1 MSQHYP
7 CIRHFKRSEA
17 PRDPPLVGVREGV
30 DITFYMKHVHQE
42 VVRNVLLAL
51 DVYRASI
58 KAGALGWY
66 ADPYS
71 GDWDEFD
78 SKGQAYIHRMMMEQP
93 AMSIWLREFPDS
105 ETGYGFL
112 YAGNLFETH
121 EVAMVSA
128 VSFTLPT
135 EELEARGPEWV
146 RALALKLAE
155 LLPFDSGHAGLCFLY
170 PEDVVGYTNA
180 LREQAL
186 RHPGLDIP
194 ERRSRSYSIGTRL
207 DGVHWLNFLGPAVLD
222 ALKGA
227 DALRARLHT
236 PGTTV
241 QDLEGG
247 RALVTLGPW
256 PEAGDLERGQDLPGY
271 RELARVLE
279 PWLLLERG
287 SWSGFSAEDMRR
299 WERRFL

>member
-1 MSQHYP
+1 MSDRYP
-7 CIRHFKRSEA
+7 RIRIFKRLSE
-17 PRDPPLVGVREGV
+17 PRDPPLVGIRECL
-30 DITFYMKHVHQE
+30 DITFYMKRVHLE
-42 VVRNVLLAL
+42 VVHDVLRAL
-51 DVYRASI
+51 ELYRAAV
-58 KAGALGWY
+58 KTDALGWY

-78 SKGQAYIHRMMMEQP
+78 SKGQAYIHREMVERLGT
-93 AMSIWLREFPDS
+93 SIYLSELPNS
-105 ETGYGFL
+105 ETGYGFI
-112 YAGNLFETH
+112 YEGNLFEAH
-121 EVAMVSA
+121 EARVTSA
-128 VSFTLPT
+128 VSFLLPT

-146 RALALKLAE
+146 RALALELAA

-180 LREQAL
+180 IRDLAL
-186 RHPGLDIP
+186 RYPGLDIP
-194 ERRSRSYSIGTRL
+194 ERRGRAYSLGTRL
-207 DGVHWLNFLGPAVLD
+207 DGVHWLNFLGPPVLN
-222 ALKGA
+222 ALRGS

-256 PEAGDLERGQDLPGY
+256 PEAGDLEQGRDLPDH
-271 RELARVLE
+271 RELARLLE

-287 SWSGFSAEDMRR
+287 GWSGFSHEDMRR

>member
-1 MSQHYP
+1 MSEHYP
-7 CIRHFKRSEA
+7 RIRIFKRSEV
-17 PRDPPLVGVREGV
+17 PRAPPLVGIRECL
-30 DITFYMKHVHQE
+30 DITFYMKRVHQE
-42 VVRNVLLAL
+42 VVHDVLRAL
-51 DVYRASI
+51 DVYRASV
-58 KAGALGWY
+58 KANALVWY

-78 SKGQAYIHRMMMEQP
+78 SKGQAYVLREMLEQP
-93 AMSIWLREFPDS
+93 ATSVYLSELPDS
-105 ETGYGFL
+105 ETGYGFI
-112 YAGNLFETH
+112 YEGNLFEAH
-121 EVAMVSA
+121 EAGVISA
-128 VSFTLPT
+128 VSFLLPT

-146 RALALKLAE
+146 RALALELAA
-155 LLPFDSGHAGLCFLY
+155 LLSFDSGHAGLCFLY
-170 PEDVVGYTNA
+170 PESVVGYTNA
-180 LREQAL
+180 LRDLAL

-194 ERRSRSYSIGTRL
+194 ERRGRSYSLGMRL

-236 PGTTV
+236 SDTTV
-241 QDLEGG
+241 QELEGG
-247 RALVTLGPW
+247 RALVTLGAW

-279 PWLLLERG
+279 PWLYLDRANWG
-287 SWSGFSAEDMRR
+287 GFSDEEVRR